1 MNFRLIALLFWIAVI
16 LILLYL
22 YFYESWIFYRMFFS
36 LNSGGGPFVNTPR
49 G

>member
-1 MNFRLIALLFWIAVI
+1 MNFRLFALLFWIAVI
-16 LILLYL
+16 LTLLYI

-36 LNSGGGPFVNTPR
+36 YSGGGGPFVNTPR